1 MNDGIS
7 QGNDDKT
14 GVKISIF
21 AMPNV
26 AEGKGR
32 DNTSGETA
40 TEMKKEEL
48 RWQKAREK
56 FK

>member
-32 DNTSGETA
+32 DTTSGETA

-48 RWQKAREK
+48 R
-56 FK
+56 